1 MSDKLQLNTDKLPS
15 NLCYAPFTHFTM
27 DANLNASP
35 CAALGGSAWNFN
47 GQKLDKIWDSDT
59 LKDFRQHMLDN
70 GKHQVCNRCWSEE
83 SVGFT
88 SERLKILAEGY
99 SIEDYKKG
107 PVHLT
112 LKISNVCN
120 LRCRSCNGADSSTL
134 SIEGKRYAEIP
145 EWKNNFYV
153 GNSKRKQF
161 TDEQI
166 EQIVEWSGNLKR
178 LEIYGGE
185 PFLDDKTFILLDKIV
200 KTGRANQIQINVST
214 NITHRL
220 DPDKIDILKCFADV
234 NINLSIDSWADKFEY
249 LRYGGK
255 WEEVYQNIHWFK
267 QLPFSLLPVCTVTSM
282 NVYYIAE
289 LAENLY
295 NEFKLKPYYILS
307 TYPKYYS
314 VFSMPSKAG
323 TAVAKHLSNHSITD
337 LTAIINALTQSGD
350 EENWGKFWRWNN
362 MVDEYRKEKFSDIF
376 SEYYKLLEE
385 TNSVR

>member
-1 MSDKLQLNTDKLPS
+1 MTEPE
-15 NLCYAPFTHFTM
+15 NLCKAPFTHFTM

-35 CAALGGSAWNFN
+35 CAALGGSTWNFN
-47 GQKLDKIWDSDT
+47 GQKLDKIWNSDT
-59 LKDFRQHMLDN
+59 LNNFRQHMLDN
-70 GKHQVCNRCWSEE
+70 GKHQVCSRCWSEE

-88 SERLKILAEGY
+88 SERLKIAAEGH

-134 SIEGKRYAEIP
+134 SIEGKRYAQIP

-166 EQIVEWSGNLKR
+166 EEIIGWSGNLKR

-185 PFLDDKTFILLDKIV
+185 PFLDDKTFKLLDKIV
-200 KTGRANQIQINVST
+200 KTNRADQIQINVST

-220 DPDKIDILKCFADV
+220 DKDKIDILKNFEHV
-234 NINLSIDSWADKFEY
+234 NINLSIDGWADKFEY

-282 NVYYIAE
+282 NVFYIDE

-314 VFSMPSKAG
+314 VFSMPSEAG
-323 TAVAKHLSNHSITD
+323 TAVAEHLSNHSITD

-376 SEYYKLLEE
+376 PEYYKLLED